1 MLFLK
6 HHHHFYIIFLTMFG
20 ATKTSLPSKFSFLIK
35 IYVLF
40 CQCFIHLFYSSRLGV
55 ALFWVQA
62 MFQTDFQSNGDT
74 HGEYIM
80 RIRLHDLENSLV
92 QYHIQKTQIRLKKKL
107 KTKAGLFQKI
117 FWKSRKGWIILH
129 NIHQDFLDKTSF
141 CIIFPQIFVIFS
153 IPHPQTRYPH
163 NIISLVPYHFSL
175 CLFYQFS

>member
-1 MLFLK
+1 
-6 HHHHFYIIFLTMFG
+6 MFG
-20 ATKTSLPSKFSFLIK
+20 ATKTSLPSRFSFLIK

-92 QYHIQKTQIRLKKKL
+92 QYHIQKTQIRLKKNWKL
-107 KTKAGLFQKI
+107 KQVFSRRSSEKAE
-117 FWKSRKGWIILH
+117 KGELYCITYI
-129 NIHQDFLDKTSF
+129 KTSLIKPLF
-141 CIIFPQIFVIFS
+141 VLFSLRFLSFSPFHIPKHIFLTTLSPS
-153 IPHPQTRYPH
+153 SL
-163 NIISLVPYHFSL
+163 IISHFVS
-175 CLFYQFS
+175 FTNSHRRVIIIITNA